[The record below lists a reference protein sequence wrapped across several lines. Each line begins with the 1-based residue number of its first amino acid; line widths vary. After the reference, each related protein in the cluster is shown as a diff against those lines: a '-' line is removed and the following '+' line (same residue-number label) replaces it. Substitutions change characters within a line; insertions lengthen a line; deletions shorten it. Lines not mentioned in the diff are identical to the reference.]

1 MKLKKK
7 DLVILASLRKNARES
22 LTTIS
27 RKTGIPVSTIFDK
40 LKNNINNLVQ
50 RHTSLL
56 NFNEM
61 GYSTR
66 ITMTLRVK
74 KNEKEKAREFLLKN
88 RFVNS
93 AYKINN
99 GYDFLI
105 EAIFRNMS
113 EVEAFIEQMESSFK
127 VNEMKI
133 FYIIDEIKREDF
145 MSSPEYLTLTS

>member
-1 MKLKKK
+1 
-7 DLVILASLRKNARES
+7 
-22 LTTIS
+22 
-27 RKTGIPVSTIFDK
+27 
-40 LKNNINNLVQ
+40 
-50 RHTSLL
+50 
-56 NFNEM
+56 
-61 GYSTR
+61 
-66 ITMTLRVK
+66 MTLRVK